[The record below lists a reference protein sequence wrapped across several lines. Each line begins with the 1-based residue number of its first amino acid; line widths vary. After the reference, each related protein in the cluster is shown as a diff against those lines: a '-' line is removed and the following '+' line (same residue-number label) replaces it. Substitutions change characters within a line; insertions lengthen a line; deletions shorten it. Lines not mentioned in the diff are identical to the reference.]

1 MKERWQIIEL
11 RSQHDM
17 QGEVYI
23 KIGSAELLQGKN
35 RVVFY
40 DSEMEAIK
48 NLPNPPKDLLS
59 DVFYTVRR
67 IWTNK

>member
-11 RSQHDM
+11 QSQHDM

-23 KIGSAELLQGKN
+23 KIGPAVQGKT